1 MEYNYPMKTILVMLL
16 FVLLLSACAPAALA
30 PTPASADGQA
40 ALALTDFFAALNR
53 GDYAAAEALFGDDYE
68 VLTGMNSGI
77 PASDHLAL
85 WKQGCQSNG
94 FQCLKIKE
102 IVSSE
107 KADED
112 TYRFVVHFANADG
125 SLFIQNPCCGED
137 LTTTPPVSGFT
148 VEVKRNDQGKF
159 QVMDMPPYIP

>member
-1 MEYNYPMKTILVMLL
+1 MKPILAMLL
-16 FVLLLSACAPAALA
+16 FVLLLSACAPAAPA

-40 ALALTDFFAALNR
+40 AQALTDFFAALNR
-53 GDYAAAEALFGDDYE
+53 GDYSAAEALFGDDYE
-68 VLTGMNSGI
+68 VLTGMNSGSI

-85 WKQGCQSNG
+85 WKQACQSNG

-107 KADED
+107 KVDED
-112 TYRFVVHFANADG
+112 TYQLVVHFANADG

-137 LTTTPPVSGFT
+137 LTTTPPVSEFKY
-148 VEVKRNDQGKF
+148 EVRRNDQGKF
-159 QVMDMPPYIP
+159 QVMDMPPYVP